1 MNDEDKKAF
10 EDWFHKEYVEPY
22 QMEKD
27 AAKDAWQAACEW
39 RDSQVGEPVF
49 YARQDQLRKVKT
61 NGPGLCV
68 ISAEPTQACLV
79 ALYTTPPAS
88 QINQALV
95 DALQDLIDV
104 QNGPPLAKYK
114 QAWEDAMAKAG
125 AALIA
130 AKSGDV

>member
-1 MNDEDKKAF
+1 MNDADKKAF
-10 EDWFHKEYVEPY
+10 EEALLNRCKTIVTVPQDF
-22 QMEKD
+22 D
-27 AAKDAWQAACEW
+27 AGWQAACEW

-61 NGPGLCV
+61 NGPGLCA

-104 QNGPPLAKYK
+104 QNGPPMAKYK

-125 AALIA
+125 TALIA